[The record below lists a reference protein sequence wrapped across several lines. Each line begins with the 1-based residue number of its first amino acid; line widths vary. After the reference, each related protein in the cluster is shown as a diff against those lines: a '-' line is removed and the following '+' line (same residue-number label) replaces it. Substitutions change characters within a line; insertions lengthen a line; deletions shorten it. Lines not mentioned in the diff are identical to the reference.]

1 MPLPAA
7 AGCSGRRPIGAAER
21 AALCALLHNAMG
33 SHAHHPSQPQPT
45 NSIRVHMAQA
55 VQVATPEDAQ
65 SAQLGESLYAFLP
78 RSVTGSLRDG
88 VSMEAARLAAR
99 RLPFL
104 SLHNRVL
111 TWVAAPAALLAA
123 VGALWG
129 LPAVTLGVAQVL
141 QLP

>member
-1 MPLPAA
+1 M
-7 AGCSGRRPIGAAER
+7 
-21 AALCALLHNAMG
+21 
-33 SHAHHPSQPQPT
+33 T
-45 NSIRVHMAQA
+45 
-55 VQVATPEDAQ
+55 QVATPEDAQ

-88 VSMEAARLAAR
+88 VAMEAARLAAR

-111 TWVAAPAALLAA
+111 TWVAAPAALLAG

-129 LPAVTLGVAQVL
+129 LPAVALGVAQVL
-141 QLP
+141 RLRLPRVTCSGSF

>member
-1 MPLPAA
+1 M
-7 AGCSGRRPIGAAER
+7 
-21 AALCALLHNAMG
+21 
-33 SHAHHPSQPQPT
+33 
-45 NSIRVHMAQA
+45 
-55 VQVATPEDAQ
+55 ATPEDAQ

-88 VSMEAARLAAR
+88 VAMEAARLAAR

-111 TWVAAPAALLAA
+111 TWVAAPAALLAG

-129 LPAVTLGVAQVL
+129 LPAVALGVAQVPRL
-141 QLP
+141 CRQSEGFLLGFLS